1 MKSNK
6 VSILLAVIALIISTL
21 ACAFGGEPTLSNVR
35 TAKDQDGT
43 QPSSVFATT
52 DTVYV
57 VSDLS
62 NGVTGNVVSSKWYAV
77 EVADTEPNLLLD
89 EADITIDEDKSYAL
103 YFYFPPPAGWS
114 MACGKYKV
122 EIYLNGCTRPYS
134 SNFIGCSRSSE
145 Q

>member
-6 VSILLAVIALIISTL
+6 LSILLAIGALIISTL
-21 ACAFGGEPTLSNVR
+21 ACAFGEPTLDNVR

-43 QPSSVFATT
+43 QPSTVFATT

-62 NGVTGNVVSSKWYAV
+62 NGVVGNVVSSKWYAV

-89 EADITIDEDKSYAL
+89 EADITIDEDKSYSL
-103 YFYFPPPAGWS
+103 YFYFPPPLDGQWPL
-114 MACGKYKV
+114 GRYKV
-122 EIYLNGCTRPYS
+122 ELYFNGVLNSTVE
-134 SNFIGCSRSSE
+134 FTV

>member
-6 VSILLAVIALIISTL
+6 ISILLAVIALIISSL
-21 ACAFGGEPTLSNVR
+21 ACAFGGEPALSNVR

-43 QPSSVFATT
+43 QPSTVFATT

-62 NGVTGNVVSSKWYAV
+62 NGVKGNVVNSKWYAV

-89 EADITIDEDKSYAL
+89 EADISIDEDKSYSL
-103 YFYFPPPAGWS
+103 YFYFPPPLDGQWPVGS
-114 MACGKYKV
+114 YKV
-122 EIYLNGCTRPYS
+122 EIYFNGVLNSTVP
-134 SNFIGCSRSSE
+134 FTV

>member
-6 VSILLAVIALIISTL
+6 VSIPLALLALIVSTL
-21 ACAFGGEPTLSNVR
+21 ACAFGGEPALNNVR
-35 TAKDQDGT
+35 TAKDQDGN

-57 VSDLS
+57 VGDLS
-62 NGVTGNVVSSKWYAV
+62 NGVKGNVVSSKWYAV

-89 EADITIDEDKSYAL
+89 QADITIDEDKSYSL
-103 YFYFPPPAGWS
+103 YFYFPPPLDGQWPVGS
-114 MACGKYKV
+114 YKV
-122 EIYLNGCTRPYS
+122 EIYFNDVLNSTVP
-134 SNFIGCSRSSE
+134 FTV

>member
-6 VSILLAVIALIISTL
+6 ISILLAVIALIISSL

-35 TAKDQDGT
+35 TAKDQDGA

-62 NGVTGNVVSSKWYAV
+62 NGVAGNVVSSKWYAV

-89 EADITIDEDKSYAL
+89 EADITIDEDTSYSL
-103 YFYFPPPAGWS
+103 YFYFPPPLDGQWPVGS
-114 MACGKYKV
+114 YKV
-122 EIYLNGCTRPYS
+122 EVYFNGALNATVP
-134 SNFIGCSRSSE
+134 FTV

>member
-6 VSILLAVIALIISTL
+6 VSIVLALIALIVSNL
-21 ACAFGGEPTLSNVR
+21 ACALGGEPTLSNVR

-43 QPSSVFATT
+43 QPSTVFATT

-77 EVADTEPNLLLD
+77 DVPDTEPNLLLD
-89 EADITIDEDKSYAL
+89 EADISIEEDKSYSL
-103 YFYFPPPAGWS
+103 YFYFPPPLDGQWPVGS
-114 MACGKYKV
+114 YKV
-122 EIYLNGCTRPYS
+122 EVYFNGVLNSTVP
-134 SNFIGCSRSSE
+134 FTV

>member
-6 VSILLAVIALIISTL
+6 VSILLAVVALIISSL
-21 ACAFGGEPTLSNVR
+21 ACAFGAGEPTLSNVR

-43 QPSSVFATT
+43 QPSTVFATT

-62 NGVTGNVVSSKWYAV
+62 DGVIGNVVSSKWYAV

-89 EADITIDEDKSYAL
+89 EADISIDEDKSYSL
-103 YFYFPPPAGWS
+103 YFYFPPPLDGQWPVGS
-114 MACGKYKV
+114 YKV
-122 EIYLNGCTRPYS
+122 EIYFNGVLNTTVP
-134 SNFIGCSRSSE
+134 FTV